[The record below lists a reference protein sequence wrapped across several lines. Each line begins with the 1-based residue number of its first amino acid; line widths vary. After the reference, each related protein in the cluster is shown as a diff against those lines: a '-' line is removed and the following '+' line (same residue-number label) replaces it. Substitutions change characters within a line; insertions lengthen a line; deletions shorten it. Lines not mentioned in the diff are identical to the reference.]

1 MSNNTKLSVIK
12 QILRFKNSV
21 LQFSH
26 LPFTDI
32 LSTEALLTIIE
43 HSTSSRDRMFTPLVT
58 LKAFIFQVL
67 STDGSCRQAVSHVL
81 AERLLQGQ
89 SANSIN
95 TGAYCNARKRI

>member
-1 MSNNTKLSVIK
+1 
-12 QILRFKNSV
+12 
-21 LQFSH
+21 
-26 LPFTDI
+26 
-32 LSTEALLTIIE
+32 
-43 HSTSSRDRMFTPLVT
+43 MFTPLVT

-95 TGAYCNARKRI
+95 TGAYCNARKRLPLGSLKEAVASSGNTLHNQAHQTWLWKGHNTRPT